1 MRRVET
7 KSHRP
12 PGAYIRAA
20 LAFLAVAVAL
30 AACGPEGRES
40 GPRTGSP
47 QLAAEFVSV
56 ADGSRLPLRRWRAD
70 GPPHAV
76 ILGVH
81 GFNDYSNA
89 FAAAAANWAAAG
101 VVVYSFDQRGFGAS
115 DAPGIWPGAATMV
128 DDLADVAAAVAERH
142 PGLPVYVVGVS
153 MGGAVAMVGLA
164 DRRLSGVAGTV
175 LVAPA
180 VWARET
186 MPLSHR
192 AALWLAAR
200 TVPWLRLGGR
210 GLGIRPSDNV
220 EMLRALGA
228 DPLIVKET
236 RVDTMQG
243 VVDLMDRA
251 YAAAPAVV
259 GPVLLLY
266 GANDEIIPREP
277 TSSTV
282 CRRGGPW
289 RVGVYRDGWHMLLRD
304 LQAEVVHTDI
314 LAWID
319 DPAAPLP
326 SGAEEE
332 ARRFFACPGEQDTGV
347 AGAFGPEP
355 E

>member
-1 MRRVET
+1 M
-7 KSHRP
+7 
-12 PGAYIRAA
+12 RAA
-20 LAFLAVAVAL
+20 LAFLAVAVPL
-30 AACGPEGRES
+30 AACGPEGREA
-40 GPRTGSP
+40 GPRTESP
-47 QLAAEFVSV
+47 HLAAEFVSV
-56 ADGSRLPLRRWRAD
+56 ADGTRLPLRRWQAD
-70 GPPHAV
+70 GPPHAA

-89 FAAAAANWAAAG
+89 FAAAAGNWAAAG
-101 VVVYSFDQRGFGAS
+101 VVVYSFDQRGFGAA
-115 DAPGIWPGAATMV
+115 DTPGIWPGAATMV

-142 PGLPVYVVGVS
+142 PALPVYVVGVS
-153 MGGAVAMVGLA
+153 MGGAVAMVALA
-164 DRRLSGVAGTV
+164 DRRLPGIAGTV
-175 LVAPA
+175 LVGPA

-186 MPLSHR
+186 MPLTHR
-192 AALWLAAR
+192 AGLWLAAR

-236 RVDTMQG
+236 RVDAMQG

-277 TSSTV
+277 TGSTV

-289 RVGVYRDGWHMLLRD
+289 RVGVYPNGWHMLLRD
-304 LQAEVVHTDI
+304 RQAEVVHTDI

-319 DPAAPLP
+319 DPAEPLP

-332 ARRFFACPGEQDTGV
+332 ARRFFACPGEPDTGL
-347 AGAFGPEP
+347 AGVFGSEP